1 MSHFVGLVFGFD
13 HEELLEPYDED
24 REVDVYVKYTKDEAV
39 NVVRTKRIEDYEWA
53 LKVLEKHPN
62 PESDWEKNRVQH
74 AQKIIE
80 EGFEISYENAW
91 EEAKKWGYERDDED
105 NLLSTHNPDSK
116 WDWYIEGGRWGEWLL
131 LKEKGE
137 NGEPLTT
144 IYATK
149 NETDRKS
156 TRLNSSH

>member
-13 HEELLEPYDED
+13 HEGLLEPYDEN

-62 PESDWEKNRVQH
+62 PESDWEKNHVQH

-80 EGFEISYENAW
+80 EGFEMLG
-91 EEAKKWGYERDDED
+91 KK
-105 NLLSTHNPDSK
+105 
-116 WDWYIEGGRWGEWLL
+116 
-131 LKEKGE
+131 LK
-137 NGEPLTT
+137 NGDTNGMMKITYYLH
-144 IYATK
+144 IILI
-149 NETDRKS
+149 
-156 TRLNSSH
+156 LNGIGT

>member
-13 HEELLEPYDED
+13 HEELLEPYDEN

-62 PESDWEKNRVQH
+62 P
-74 AQKIIE
+74 
-80 EGFEISYENAW
+80 
-91 EEAKKWGYERDDED
+91 
-105 NLLSTHNPDSK
+105 DSK

-131 LKEKGE
+131 LKEKDE
-137 NGEPLTT
+137 NGEPLTA
-144 IYATK
+144 ICY
-149 NETDRKS
+149 
-156 TRLNSSH
+156 